1 MSNKMDEE
9 QMDLL
14 GELLGDLPA
23 DPVEGPQDVEEPKD
37 EELKVEEPIIE
48 DPLNVQNS
56 EVEKEDKDA
65 EEDTTAIL
73 REQILKLTEQLNKD
87 PMMQQVVEDPTGDKE
102 QQAGQPQ
109 KQQTLEAFLTEDEV
123 DRIIDEPQLL
133 NVAFSRA
140 ISVMQQNMQRVI
152 QSEVS
157 KQVMVSKAV
166 SDFYVRN
173 QDLAPYNKFVQ
184 FVMSEVER
192 ENPDKTYAD
201 IFEMTAN
208 DVRKRLGLPGQAQ
221 GQFVQTDRGQSPAAK
236 QKPAFAGSKR
246 NSPRPAGK
254 TEWFDPNAADLLGLQ

>member
-9 QMDLL
+9 QLDLL
-14 GELLGDLPA
+14 GELLDGFPSEPA
-23 DPVEGPQDVEEPKD
+23 EDAPEVEEPKAD
-37 EELKVEEPIIE
+37 DINIEEPADVPE
-48 DPLNVQNS
+48 P

-65 EEDTTAIL
+65 AEDTTAIL

-87 PMMQQVVEDPTGDKE
+87 PMMQQVAEE
-102 QQAGQPQ
+102 PQ
-109 KQQTLEAFLTEDEV
+109 KVVEETQETKQKQKQTLEAFLTEDEV

-140 ISVMQQNMQRVI
+140 ISVMQQNMQSVI

-184 FVMSEVER
+184 FVMSEIER

-208 DVRKRLGLPGQAQ
+208 DVRKRLGLPGQVQ

-246 NSPRPAGK
+246 NSPRPSGK
-254 TEWFDPNAADLLGLQ
+254 IEWFDPNAADLFGLQ